1 MTTMDGQT
9 TDLRYVSLFVLI
21 VALILASLAGI
32 SARALLVFERGLIP
46 ELDRKM
52 RTVGVTLDA
61 KLERA
66 LRYGIPLDRLPGVTD
81 FFGAA
86 LAVDRDLAYLAITR
100 TDGTLL
106 HRSGP
111 ALPAT
116 ELLAGATSAAL
127 TEPVEAP
134 PESGDGRSR
143 FALAAPPLAASRLG
157 AFYNLA
163 LPLDSGQAVV
173 GVLHVG
179 AETRFVARQIREIL
193 FDIAIVF
200 VIAALIALELLP
212 LIAHQAVID
221 PLRQIETVLK
231 RMAEGDFGLV
241 ATVSRGP
248 AGRLA
253 RLLDRLTQQAN
264 AAYRSLL
271 DRTAALRATAP
282 APADRLAASL
292 SRLRQDFALAPD
304 GRPTPY
310 RPAQLLGARMA
321 TFLFVFAAELSQP
334 FLPLY
339 ARNLATALQD
349 PPSQLLVGLPLTLF
363 TLAAALSMPLAGWRV
378 TRTDCRRTFI
388 EGASLLVAGLLGA
401 GFAADYFALLGWRAM
416 TAVGYGFMYAACQ
429 GYVVA
434 RSSADRPAAGGALFV
449 SGIMA
454 ASICGP
460 AIGGILA
467 DRIGYTATFCC
478 AAALGAGA
486 ALVAFR
492 LLDIAPTAKK
502 PAASRPLRGIGRA
515 LATHPRFWLLMLGAA
530 IPAKL
535 LLNGFLFFLV
545 PLTLSEFGASRS
557 EIGRVAMLYG
567 LAALF
572 LGPAC
577 ARLADRFSAHGLLVG
592 AGGLL
597 AGIGLLPVFFFP
609 TTYGVLAGVLLLGV
623 GQAMSISAQLAV
635 VTRICRPQIER
646 FGRDPVLG
654 FYRLVERL
662 GGAAGPLVA
671 AGLAG
676 LLGYPGAVTAT
687 GILGV
692 LAATLFGV
700 GFLMLGI
707 EPEPDGE
714 PRSAPP

>member
-1 MTTMDGQT
+1 MTAMDGRAA
-9 TDLRYVSLFVLI
+9 DLRYVWLFALI
-21 VALILASLAGI
+21 VALILASLAAI
-32 SARALLVFERGLIP
+32 SGRALLAFERGLIP

-66 LRYGIPLDRLPGVTD
+66 LRYGIPLDRLPGVSE

-86 LAVDRDLAYLAITR
+86 LAADRDLAYLAITR
-100 TDGTLL
+100 ADGALL

-127 TEPVEAP
+127 TELLEAP
-134 PESGDGRSR
+134 PEAGGGRPRLS
-143 FALAAPPLAASRLG
+143 LAAPPLAASRLG

-179 AETRFVARQIREIL
+179 AETRYVALQIREIL

-200 VIAALIALELLP
+200 IIAALIALELLP

-221 PLRQIETVLK
+221 PLRRIETVLK
-231 RMAEGDFGLV
+231 RMADGDFGLV
-241 ATVSRGP
+241 AAISRGP

-264 AAYRSLL
+264 ADYRALL
-271 DRTAALRATAP
+271 DRTAALRVTAP
-282 APADRLAASL
+282 VAADRLAASL
-292 SRLRQDFALAPD
+292 SRLRQEYALAPD

-334 FLPLY
+334 FLPLF
-339 ARNLATALQD
+339 ARSLATALQD
-349 PPSQLLVGLPLTLF
+349 PPSQFLIGLPLTLF
-363 TLAAALSMPLAGWRV
+363 TLIAALSMPLAGWRV
-378 TRTDCRRTFI
+378 TRADCRRTFV
-388 EGASLLVAGLLGA
+388 EGALLLIGGLLGA
-401 GFAADYFALLGWRAM
+401 GFAEDYFALLGWRAM
-416 TAVGYGFMYAACQ
+416 TAVGYGFMYVACQ

-434 RSSADRPAAGGALFV
+434 HSPAERPATGGALFV

-478 AAALGAGA
+478 AAGLGAWA

-492 LLDIAPTAKK
+492 LLDATPPPQPAPRG
-502 PAASRPLRGIGRA
+502 SLRGTGRA
-515 LATHPRFWLLMLGAA
+515 LATHPRFALLMLGAA

-557 EIGRVAMLYG
+557 EIGRVAMIYG

-572 LGPAC
+572 LGPTC
-577 ARLADRFSAHGLLVG
+577 ARLADRFCAHGPLVG

-597 AGIGLLPVFFFP
+597 AGIGLIPVFFFP
-609 TTYGVLAGVLLLGV
+609 TTFGLLAGVLLLGV

-635 VTRICRPQIER
+635 VTRICQPQIER

-676 LLGYPGAVTAT
+676 LFGYPGAITAT

-692 LAATLFGV
+692 LAATLFCV